1 MKRNELVVDSYF
13 NMLKHLSMDD
23 KLDLI
28 ARLSKSMQKKRVK
41 ENDSIDSLYGSFVS
55 SKSADEII
63 EELKQDRT
71 KNKERVSF

>member
-28 ARLSKSMQKKRVK
+28 ARLSKSIKETKSKKVTASDFSGK
-41 ENDSIDSLYGSFVS
+41 W
-55 SKSADEII
+55 KSELSPEEMAEEIR
-63 EELKQDRT
+63 KSRYFDR
-71 KNKERVSF
+71 KLEQL

>member
-28 ARLSKSMQKKRVK
+28 ARLSKSITEKKSK
-41 ENDSIDSLYGSFVS
+41 KVS
-55 SKSADEII
+55 AYDFSGKWKSDLSP
-63 EELKQDRT
+63 EELADDIRKSRQFDR
-71 KNKERVSF
+71 KREAF